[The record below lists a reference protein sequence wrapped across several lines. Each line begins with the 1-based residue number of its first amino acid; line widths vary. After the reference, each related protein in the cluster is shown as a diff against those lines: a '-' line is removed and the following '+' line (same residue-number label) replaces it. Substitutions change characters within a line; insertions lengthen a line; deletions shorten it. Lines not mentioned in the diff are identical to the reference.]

1 MIRIHIFLILLLLPL
16 TMRSQEDICIGK
28 KHSLYST
35 VLQEERNYWVHLPD
49 SYGRDTTQ
57 RDIHHGQRQASSP
70 EYHRRRTERRPYTR
84 PDTYRFGSRPGWKD
98 RS

>member
-16 TMRSQEDICIGK
+16 TLRSQEDICIGK

-49 SYGRDTTQ
+49 S
-57 RDIHHGQRQASSP
+57 
-70 EYHRRRTERRPYTR
+70 
-84 PDTYRFGSRPGWKD
+84 
-98 RS
+98 